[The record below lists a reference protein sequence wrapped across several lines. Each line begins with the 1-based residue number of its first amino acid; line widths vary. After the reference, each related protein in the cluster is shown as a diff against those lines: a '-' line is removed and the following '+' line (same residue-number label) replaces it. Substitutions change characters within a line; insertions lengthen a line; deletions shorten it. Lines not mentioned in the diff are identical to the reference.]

1 MGLDRDLFRVFD
13 VVLDRAVLPGYSR
26 AGYLARRHYWPP
38 DPPPGALEGTTSVV
52 TGASSGLGQ
61 ATAAGLARLGSR
73 VHLAVRDDA
82 KGARARAEL
91 ESSIPV
97 AELHVARCDVSSL
110 ADVRRF
116 ANQLAAAGEH
126 PGVLVHNA
134 GLLPAARS
142 QTPEGHEITL
152 ATHVLGPFLLTNLLA
167 PHMPPGARVVFV
179 SSGGMYTQPLA
190 MNDPEYRSGTY
201 RGATAY
207 ARTKRMQ
214 VTLAALLAEHH
225 APDDIGV
232 HAMHPGW
239 AETAGV
245 ADSLPAFHRIM
256 RPALRSP
263 AEGADTAIWL
273 AATQPP
279 PPSGTFWHDRRPRP
293 AHYLPGCH
301 DDPHQRQHL
310 WDYCRETT
318 RGENPE

>member
-1 MGLDRDLFRVFD
+1 MGLEHDLFGVFD
-13 VVLDRAVLPGYSR
+13 AVLDRTVVPGYSR
-26 AGYLARRHYWPP
+26 VGYLARRHHWPP
-38 DPPPGALEGTTSVV
+38 DPVPGALEGTVSVI

-61 ATAAGLARLGSR
+61 ASAAGLARLGSR
-73 VHLAVRDDA
+73 VHLVVRDEA

-91 ESSIPV
+91 ESSIPG
-97 AELHVARCDVSSL
+97 AELAVARCDVASL

-116 ANQLAAAGEH
+116 AGELAAAGEH
-126 PGVLVHNA
+126 PGVLIHNA
-134 GLLPAARS
+134 GLLPAARGE
-142 QTPEGHEITL
+142 TAEGHEITL
-152 ATHVLGPFLLTNLLA
+152 ATHVLGPFLLTSLLA

-201 RGATAY
+201 RGGLAY

-214 VTLAALLAEHH
+214 VSLAALLAEHH
-225 APDDIGV
+225 APEAIGV

-239 AETAGV
+239 AETPGV
-245 ADSLPAFHRIM
+245 ADSLPGFHRIT
-256 RPALRSP
+256 RPVLRSP

-279 PPSGTFWHDRRPRP
+279 PPPGKFWHDRRPRR

-301 DDPHQRQHL
+301 DDPHQRDRL
-310 WDYCRETT
+310 WDYCRAAT
-318 RGENPE
+318 RAGE